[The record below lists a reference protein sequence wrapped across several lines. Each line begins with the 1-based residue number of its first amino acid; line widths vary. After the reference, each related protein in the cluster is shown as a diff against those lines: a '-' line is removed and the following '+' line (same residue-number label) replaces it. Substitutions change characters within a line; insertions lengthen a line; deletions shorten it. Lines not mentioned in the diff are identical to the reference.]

1 MNETQSESIIALK
14 QIPVP
19 VPAAPA
25 VPVPAAPAVPVPAAP
40 AVPVPAAPANLITL
54 VLTADEANALS
65 NLLDG
70 AVKAHG
76 IPAAVAAVPLFFKLR
91 EAAQAAKS

>member
-1 MNETQSESIIALK
+1 MNETQSENIVPLPAPVSASPSP
-14 QIPVP
+14 PVP
-19 VPAAPA
+19 S
-25 VPVPAAPAVPVPAAP
+25 
-40 AVPVPAAPANLITL
+40 LTL

-76 IPAAVAAVPLFFKLR
+76 IPAAVAAVPLFHKLR
-91 EAAQAAKS
+91 QAAQAAGFPTA